1 MLTVRLAASLWHMKE
16 NEKEDPMSE
25 APFIAQ
31 ALDLL
36 FTSMVPGWFSPFA
49 SATDGLTA
57 RQAAT
62 VPAPRFNSIWAVV
75 NHVRYWQEAA
85 LLQLQHLPV
94 DGEALGSGDGSG
106 WPPIGDPTD
115 EAAWQEARRRALE
128 ANAALARQVKT
139 LTDAEL
145 DQSVAEG
152 EEWNTRR
159 HLILSMIA
167 HNSYH
172 TCEITTIR
180 HLQGWWFDAL

>member
-1 MLTVRLAASLWHMKE
+1 MVLWLLPYLLHERKRE
-16 NEKEDPMSE
+16 GSMSE
-25 APFIAQ
+25 APYTAE
-31 ALDLL
+31 ALELL
-36 FTSMVPGWFSPFA
+36 FTSATPGWFSPFET
-49 SATDGLTA
+49 ATESLTA
-57 RQAAT
+57 QQAAT
-62 VPAPRFNSIWAVV
+62 VPAPRFNSVWAVV
-75 NHVRYWQEAA
+75 NHVRYWQEVA

-94 DGEALGSGDGSG
+94 DGAALGSEDGSG

-128 ANAALARQVKT
+128 ANATLARYVMT

-145 DQSVAEG
+145 NQPVAVG
-152 EEWNTRR
+152 EVWNTSR
-159 HLILSMIA
+159 HLIYSMIA

>member
-1 MLTVRLAASLWHMKE
+1 MLTVRRAASLGQMKK

-25 APFIAQ
+25 APFTAE

-36 FTSMVPGWFSPFA
+36 FTSTVPGWFSPFA
-49 SATDGLTA
+49 IATDGLTA
-57 RQAAT
+57 GQAAT
-62 VPAPRFNSIWAVV
+62 VPTPRFKSIWAVV
-75 NHVRYWQEAA
+75 NHVRDWQEAA

-115 EAAWQEARRRALE
+115 EAVWQEARRRALE
-128 ANAALARQVKT
+128 ANAALAQYVKT
-139 LTDAEL
+139 LTDAEF

-167 HNSYH
+167 HNRYH

>member
-1 MLTVRLAASLWHMKE
+1 MVLWLLPSLLHERKRE
-16 NEKEDPMSE
+16 GSMSE
-25 APFIAQ
+25 APYTAE
-31 ALDLL
+31 ALELL
-36 FTSMVPGWFSPFA
+36 FTSATPGWFSSFET
-49 SATDGLTA
+49 ATDGLTA
-57 RQAAT
+57 EQAAT
-62 VPAPRFNSIWAVV
+62 VPAPRFNSVWAVV
-75 NHVRYWQEAA
+75 NHVRYWQEVA

-94 DGEALGSGDGSG
+94 DGAALGSEDGNG

-128 ANAALARQVKT
+128 ANATLARYVMT

-145 DQSVAEG
+145 NQPVAEG
-152 EEWNTRR
+152 EVWNTCR
-159 HLILSMIA
+159 HLIYSMIA

>member
-1 MLTVRLAASLWHMKE
+1 MLTVCFAASLWHMKE

-25 APFIAQ
+25 APFTAE

-36 FTSMVPGWFSPFA
+36 FTSTVPGWFSPFA
-49 SATDGLTA
+49 IATDGLTA

-75 NHVRYWQEAA
+75 NHVCYWQEAA

-94 DGEALGSGDGSG
+94 DGGALGSGDGSG

-115 EAAWQEARRRALE
+115 EAVWQEARRRALE
-128 ANAALARQVKT
+128 ANATLAQHVKT

-152 EEWNTRR
+152 EVWNTHR